1 MITKLRKIPS
11 NPVVFSYNS
20 NNDSLPT
27 VIVLSLLH
35 DEENPGIGG
44 INLNYVAPENR
55 RKVLE
60 TFYMHKEDTA
70 MAYENVK
77 HLVQGAYRRYN
88 YDKIAFFIYRGNVQD
103 HNLVLTQV
111 MYN

>member
-27 VIVLSLLH
+27 VLVLALLH
-35 DEENPGIGG
+35 DEDNPGFAG
-44 INLNYVAPENR
+44 ININYVAPENR
-55 RKVLE
+55 GRVIE
-60 TFYMHKEDTA
+60 TFYMHNGDYQA
-70 MAYENVK
+70 AYENVK

-88 YDKIAFFIYRGNVQD
+88 YDKVAFFIYRGNVQD
-103 HNLVLTQV
+103 HNLVLTQAV
-111 MYN
+111 FN